1 MLSYVYKFVTRIL
14 FKVCFFVTTC
24 NMLSSECCCTDGGHQ
39 RDAAQ
44 SFSALVWF
52 PSCRACVDLIGL
64 EVAWISAISCTLCSH
79 DWGKK
84 QGSHV
89 TAFSCWELTG

>member
-1 MLSYVYKFVTRIL
+1 
-14 FKVCFFVTTC
+14 
-24 NMLSSECCCTDGGHQ
+24 MLSSECCCIDGGPQ

-44 SFSALVWF
+44 RVFSALVWF
-52 PSCRACVDLIGL
+52 PSCRTCVDLIGL
-64 EVAWISAISCTLCSH
+64 EVIRISAIACTLCSH

-84 QGSHV
+84 QSSHV